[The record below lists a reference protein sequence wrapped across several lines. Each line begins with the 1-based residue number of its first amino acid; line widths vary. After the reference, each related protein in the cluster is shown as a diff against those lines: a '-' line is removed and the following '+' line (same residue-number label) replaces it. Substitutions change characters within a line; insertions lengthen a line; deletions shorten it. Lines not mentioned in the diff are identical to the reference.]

1 MKPAGSALR
10 GKSWIIEEEDF
21 QNCGNDHRIS
31 DKQFC
36 CEDEALQYNEVSKCQ
51 TYILFDD
58 SLSLTIPVRCL
69 TLRYYLQHNKQHLH
83 FKCLS
88 FFELSFHL
96 HNTMA

>member
-36 CEDEALQYNEVSKCQ
+36 CEDEALQYCITKCQ
-51 TYILFDD
+51 SVKHIY
-58 SLSLTIPVRCL
+58 CL
-69 TLRYYLQHNKQHLH
+69 MIH
-83 FKCLS
+83 
-88 FFELSFHL
+88 
-96 HNTMA
+96 